1 MKHIGSTIGI
11 IMGVSLML
19 TGLTRTES
27 FQSLITGIVV
37 LFGSIAYR
45 SAKKRKLFEVPNTPV
60 RILYEILMVI
70 VSISLVAMQNNL
82 PYLIESDPV
91 PNFLVPLWVII
102 AYAVIFIRK
111 PTTTGKTEETEETD

>member
-45 SAKKRKLFEVPNTPV
+45 SAKKRKLFEVSNTPV

>member
-45 SAKKRKLFEVPNTPV
+45 SAKKRIPKIDVNMNDLSNSYITNISQKNNMCLIKLDENG
-60 RILYEILMVI
+60 
-70 VSISLVAMQNNL
+70 
-82 PYLIESDPV
+82 D
-91 PNFLVPLWVII
+91 II
-102 AYAVIFIRK
+102 
-111 PTTTGKTEETEETD
+111 

>member
-37 LFGSIAYR
+37 LFGTIAYR
-45 SAKKRKLFEVPNTPV
+45 SAKKRKLFEVSNTPV

-91 PNFLVPLWVII
+91 PNFIVPLWVII